1 MVLIIMIIII
11 IMKITRLIIMAIR
24 VNSKIIKTR
33 RIMTEINLEQ

>member
-1 MVLIIMIIII
+1 MVIIIMIIII

-24 VNSKIIKTR
+24 VNSKIIKMR

>member
-1 MVLIIMIIII
+1 MVIIIMVIII

>member
-1 MVLIIMIIII
+1 MVIIIMIIII

-33 RIMTEINLEQ
+33 RIMAEINLEQ

>member
-1 MVLIIMIIII
+1 MVIIIMIIII
-11 IMKITRLIIMAIR
+11 KMKITRLIIMAIR

>member
-1 MVLIIMIIII
+1 MVIIIMIIII

-24 VNSKIIKTR
+24 VNSKIIKTS

>member
-1 MVLIIMIIII
+1 MVIKIMIIII

>member
-1 MVLIIMIIII
+1 MVVIIMIIII

>member
-1 MVLIIMIIII
+1 MVIIIMIIII

-24 VNSKIIKTR
+24 VKSKIIKTR

>member
-1 MVLIIMIIII
+1 MVIIIMIIII
-11 IMKITRLIIMAIR
+11 IMKITRLIIMAIK